1 MDFITIKKNLKKDY
15 SAFSKIRLALLG
27 DSATQLFRM
36 ALRGYAFEEKID
48 LEIFESD
55 YDQID
60 RLIFDTTSELY
71 TFNPDFLVI
80 FQSTGKLKRRFYE
93 SKQGALN
100 FAEDHLEFVRN
111 AYSLLNANG
120 KTRVI
125 YLNFHEQDDREFGN
139 YANKTASSFLY
150 QLRKINFDLMSFG
163 QHHPGFFICDLS
175 YLVTQAGVRTAVDE
189 KIYIIADM
197 VFTPDFYVVLSKNI
211 LDIVKAATGRL
222 KKCVILDLD
231 NTLWGGVIGDDG
243 LEKIEIGDYKSGKAF
258 WQVQSLAKQLKERGI
273 ILAICSKNTESIAR
287 EPFERHPEMVLR
299 LEDIA
304 VFVAN
309 WENKVDNIRYIQ
321 EVLDIGFDSMVFL
334 DDNPFE
340 REMVKQH
347 LPEITV
353 PDLPADPSLYLNYLR
368 ELNLFETASF
378 SQEDTSRTSLYQVE
392 ADRKKYKMSFT
403 DENEYLR
410 GLGMECDVEPFNAFS
425 LPRVAQLIQR
435 SNQFNLRTIR
445 HSEDDLKKMLA
456 SDRFFTLTFT
466 LRDRFGDHGLIS
478 AVILEDKGDGK
489 LFIDTW
495 IMSCRVLKRTVER
508 FVLGEIGGVA
518 VEHAFSMISGEY
530 IPTAKNGLVKD
541 LYRDLGFEETASEW
555 RLTPGNIRS
564 ADLFIKKTMYDN
576 QRNN

>member
-60 RLIFDTTSELY
+60 RLIFDTSSELY